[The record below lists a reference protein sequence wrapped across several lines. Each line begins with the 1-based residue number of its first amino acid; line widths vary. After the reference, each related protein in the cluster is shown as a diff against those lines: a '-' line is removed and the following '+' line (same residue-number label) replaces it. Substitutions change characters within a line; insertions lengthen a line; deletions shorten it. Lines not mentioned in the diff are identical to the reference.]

1 MTTETRSAEQ
11 PSPGRPTSTFALQE
25 ATYRDD
31 EMVEYRG
38 NPCIEALPQIMEK
51 EDVAELAVYPPLYEE
66 ARPGRPQA
74 RIASAL
80 YAVKHLFQPLPIHTK
95 VAGRIANQLRLG
107 LSARNPLEAT
117 FWRENVELAKRVRAG
132 TLLERPP
139 SSQALGQL
147 VYGDSR
153 NGKTRGYETILNS
166 YPKAIRH
173 SNYRGPPLHL
183 DQLVWLRLEC
193 PKDGSLREL
202 ALQFFRETDARL
214 GTRYFDVYSRGRKS
228 ADDLLGFM
236 VLVARN
242 HALGLLVI
250 DEIQHLLQARYRGKT
265 ALNFLV
271 TLINYIGLPV
281 TVIGTPATLRVFE
294 HEFRLAGRMS
304 FMGDIVWSRM
314 RFAEPEQVNAEWTL
328 MLDALEGYQYT
339 RRHFPLT
346 PELRRALYRNCQGIT
361 EITISLFFCVQRHL
375 IEQEEDADG
384 EHDWSPE
391 LIDWLAAENYTAA
404 YPGLVALRS
413 GRLSEIQKHGDVM
426 PLPRL
431 RGEGNPGMAQG
442 LRAPEATLGEPAE
455 TLREPEGEDAGK
467 VKSPRAKS
475 STTRRPRTSR
485 RNSAAQPA
493 QDVLSQAIVA
503 GAEQGLDTHAALLE
517 AGFIKP
523 LEGMLS

>member
-1 MTTETRSAEQ
+1 MTTESGPEKLAHWGGGSGAFTL
-11 PSPGRPTSTFALQE
+11 PE
-25 ATYRDD
+25 AAYRDD
-31 EMVEYRG
+31 EMVEYGG

-51 EDVAELAVYPPLYEE
+51 EDVAELAVYPPVYEDAWE
-66 ARPGRPQA
+66 GRPQA
-74 RIASAL
+74 RIARAL

-107 LSARNPLEAT
+107 LSSRNPLETT
-117 FWRENVELAKRVRAG
+117 FWRENVELARQVRAG

-153 NGKTRGYETILNS
+153 NGKTKGFETVLAS
-166 YPKAIRH
+166 YPKALRH
-173 SNYRGPPLHL
+173 SNYRGTSLHL

-193 PKDGSLREL
+193 PKDGSPREL

-214 GTRYFDVYSRGRKS
+214 GTRYFDGYSRGQKS
-228 ADDLLGFM
+228 VDDLLGYM

-250 DEIQHLLQARYRGKT
+250 DEIQHLLQAQYRGKT

-281 TVIGTPATLRVFE
+281 TAIGTPATLLVFE
-294 HEFRLAGRMS
+294 HEFRLSGRMS
-304 FMGDIVWSRM
+304 FMGDIVWPRM
-314 RFAEPEQVNAEWTL
+314 RFAEPKQLEADWTI
-328 MLDALEGYQYT
+328 MLDALEDYQYT

-346 PELRRALYRNCQGIT
+346 SELRRALYENCQGIT
-361 EITISLFFCVQRHL
+361 EVAISLFFCVQRHL
-375 IEQEEDADG
+375 IEQEEIVGGDR
-384 EHDWSPE
+384 EWSPG
-391 LIDWLAAENYTAA
+391 LIDWLAAENYTAT

-413 GRLSEIQKHGDVM
+413 GKIEEIKKHGDVM

-431 RGEGNPGMAQG
+431 RAEGDQ
-442 LRAPEATLGEPAE
+442 APEQVLGAPEETLGEP
-455 TLREPEGEDAGK
+455 EGAIGAPAGADVGK
-467 VKSPRAKS
+467 TKPPRAKS
-475 STTRRPRTSR
+475 STTRRPRSPR
-485 RNSAAQPA
+485 RGNGTEPVHDA
-493 QDVLSQAIVA
+493 LSQAIA
-503 GAEQGLDTHAALLE
+503 TGADQGLDPHAALLD

-523 LEGMLS
+523 LIEVML